1 MPSDT
6 FGHLLNAHLGQ
17 RKLSQ
22 AAFAKRVGVVQG
34 FVGLVATGK
43 VAMPEAK
50 IAPWA
55 DALGL
60 AGLEREEFEIAALLT
75 RCPDRI
81 VAYVNELEAVASRPL
96 VKTRGSR
103 KGKDSVPAQ

>member
-1 MPSDT
+1 MPSLP

-22 AAFAKRVGVVQG
+22 AAFAKQVGVVQG

-43 VAMPEAK
+43 APMPEEK

-60 AGLEREEFEIAALLT
+60 AGPERREFEIAALLT

-81 VAYVNELEAVASRPL
+81 VEYVSQLEAVAAMIPTKARRSPKR
-96 VKTRGSR
+96 
-103 KGKDSVPAQ
+103 